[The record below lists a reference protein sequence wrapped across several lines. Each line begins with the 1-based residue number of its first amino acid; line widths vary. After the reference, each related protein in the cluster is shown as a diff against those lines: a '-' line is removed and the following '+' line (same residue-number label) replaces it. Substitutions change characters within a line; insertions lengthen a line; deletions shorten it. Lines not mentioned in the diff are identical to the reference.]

1 MKGMKAKE
9 VLETLQISR
18 QTLQRWREQGILKAR
33 KLPNGRYDWDPES
46 VYAIL
51 NKGEQ
56 RGTYLYARVSTPKQK
71 ADLAHQVENLQTF
84 AMKNG
89 YQVNG
94 VFQDVASGISFE
106 KRKEFF
112 KQLDLVLA
120 HKVQRIIITYKD
132 RLSRVGFD
140 LFKYLFA
147 KYHVEI
153 VVMSEITDKKTD
165 QQEIF
170 EEITSLL
177 HAFSMRMDS
186 GRRKKLRE
194 AINSDEESEVKLHG
208 TKNEKEQAASLSTDS
223 SKSDWAAVWLLD
235 RTPCDSSLTPEVWDL
250 KSF

>member
-1 MKGMKAKE
+1 MKAKE

-71 ADLAHQVENLQTF
+71 TDLEHQVENLQTF

-89 YQVNG
+89 YQING
-94 VFQDVASGISFE
+94 VFQDIASGISFE

-112 KQLDLVLA
+112 KLLDLVLA
-120 HKVQRIIITYKD
+120 HKVQRVIITYKD

-153 VVMSEITDKKTD
+153 VVISEITDKKTD

-170 EEITSLL
+170 AEIISLL
-177 HAFSMRMDS
+177 HAFSMRMYP
-186 GRRKKLRE
+186 GRRKKIKE
-194 AINSDEESEVKLHG
+194 ALSDNGESEVKSHG
-208 TKNEKEQAASLSTDS
+208 TKNEKE
-223 SKSDWAAVWLLD
+223 
-235 RTPCDSSLTPEVWDL
+235 
-250 KSF
+250 

>member
-1 MKGMKAKE
+1 MKAKE

-71 ADLAHQVENLQTF
+71 TDLEHQVENLQTF

-89 YQVNG
+89 YQING
-94 VFQDVASGISFE
+94 VFQDIASGISFE

-112 KQLDLVLA
+112 KLLELVLA
-120 HKVQRIIITYKD
+120 HKVQRVIITYKD

-170 EEITSLL
+170 EEIISLL
-177 HAFSMRMDS
+177 HAFSMRMYS
-186 GRRKKLRE
+186 GRRKKIKE
-194 AINSDEESEVKLHG
+194 ALSDNEESEMRTHG
-208 TKNEKEQAASLSTDS
+208 TKDEEKQKASLSKNPP
-223 SKSDWAAVWLLD
+223 KSDWTTVWLLD
-235 RTPCDSSLTPEVWDL
+235 GTPCNSPFTP
-250 KSF
+250 